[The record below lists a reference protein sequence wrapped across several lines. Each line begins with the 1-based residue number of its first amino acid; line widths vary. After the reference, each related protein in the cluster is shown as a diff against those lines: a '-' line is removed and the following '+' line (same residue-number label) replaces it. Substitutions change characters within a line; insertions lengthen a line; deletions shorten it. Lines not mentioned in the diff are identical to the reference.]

1 MRQEILTMNGLNPDM
16 YTIILFGVLLI
27 TAIGLIIVG
36 RWLYKY
42 QISSKKQKRIDH
54 FVSTGE
60 EDALEFQ
67 EKDTKSE
74 ISKDIGKL
82 RKWINKSLGSLS
94 SEKLQMKLSSAYWPV
109 TDTEYILLRIFGTGL
124 AFVLGW
130 FVLDNFLVGI
140 FLAAIAIMLPTI
152 LLDRSIARRQ
162 KKFQEQLLD
171 ILILIQGAVKS
182 GYGLMQ
188 ALDLAVKEIPAP
200 ASEEFGR
207 VLREVRLGYTLER
220 ALLNLSDRMENDDLQ
235 IVVTAIIINAQ
246 VGGNLSTVLEA
257 TISTIRDRMHLQG
270 EVRALTSYARY
281 VGNFLTMMPFLAGLI
296 IFLINR
302 TYFDSLRTSLLTQV
316 LFIGALFGVFIGN
329 LWLRRIAQIKV

>member
-1 MRQEILTMNGLNPDM
+1 MNGLNPDM

-36 RWLYKY
+36 RWLYKF
-42 QISSKKQKRIDH
+42 QSSSKKQKRITH

-60 EDALEFQ
+60 EAALEFQ

-74 ISKDIGKL
+74 ISEDIGKL

-94 SEKLQMKLSSAYWPV
+94 SEKLQIKLSSAYWPV

-302 TYFDSLRTSLLTQV
+302 TYFDTLKTSLLTQV